1 MNKDF
6 EWDEYY
12 SIVFRI
18 GLVISLAFLLLV
30 FIIFPKEFFYRPY
43 IPKKEVSTV
52 LEQLPP
58 ELEQIAEPPPAERPK
73 IAVVSEAQTEE
84 EAEEASK
91 IGKTEFTEIYKKTEE
106 TEIPIVPFWKVE
118 VKPKEIYLPKPVY
131 PEIARQLGHE
141 GDVVVEALVD
151 IDGSVADV
159 RILKSSGNPELD
171 KAALEAARQAKFTPA
186 KQRDMPVRVW
196 VSIPYKFRLR

>member
-1 MNKDF
+1 MNNKTF

-12 SIVFRI
+12 SIMFRVGLITSLVFV
-18 GLVISLAFLLLV
+18 LLAF
-30 FIIFPKEFFYRPY
+30 IILPKEFFYRPY
-43 IPKKEVSTV
+43 LPKKEVGTI

-58 ELEQIAEPPPAERPK
+58 ELEQIAEPPPIERPK
-73 IAVVSEAQTEE
+73 IAVVSETP
-84 EAEEASK
+84 EAEEVAT
-91 IGKTEFTEIYKKTEE
+91 IGKTEFQEIYKKTEE

-151 IDGSVADV
+151 RDGSVADV

-171 KAALEAARQAKFTPA
+171 KSALAAARLAKFTPA

-196 VSIPYKFRLR
+196 VSIPYRFRLR